1 MNLVRISVTLL
12 HDFVDWVKNKT
23 CPHYFVNSC
32 NLLYST
38 MHSEVVV
45 SQLAFIT
52 ESWLST
58 WFVNNYLLKCAQL
71 CPDRVLRLFHDVS
84 TSMKL
89 QNAVSA
95 VADWRLNSALRD
107 VWDVCFCMEFI
118 VSLYISADS
127 LTVRS
132 CVYWN
137 NALVKISSCFR
148 DYFIAVAFLYIFKR
162 SKKHFLSDEL
172 LDVLATLVG
181 HFVGKRRYC
190 HQLSSELSLNQAAI
204 LMKVVANN
212 LRSTV
217 QQIEFELSK
226 AYLHRALRRKDSD
239 SDSIY
244 CLANVY
250 LAVLYHTSGQYQ
262 TAIDHCTLVMRS
274 QDHSQCSSH
283 VVQGDLLPQVDD
295 EIDTVLGLAVF
306 YQYVRT
312 AALNQQQTQ
321 YVVVFTTELFAH
333 YLDIRCLSVTNCR
346 QFTQILSTDEVQ
358 QHNKDIFNSDQLL
371 IADVLLL
378 KLMKM
383 LSGLK
388 CHYKPLSE
396 KRQYSTIINTAELD
410 TSQLVEL
417 LQQSAVEHLTTY
429 RQLQMQQF
437 CSVVTIV
444 TTDFEA
450 LYAYKHGDYQR
461 CLQLSTHNVH
471 TLLYADIV
479 NFVYTFSEFLQLL
492 DDDIVSL
499 SALTLFVN
507 PKCRDKP
514 DDVLISHLTLSLY
527 LMTQCQ
533 LKLHHSMMLLA
544 QTLDY
549 IEVAQRRCPVDWT
562 LNHLTLKLT
571 ERKVMIYLSKFMQC

>member
-95 VADWRLNSALRD
+95 VVDWRLNSALRD

-212 LRSTV
+212 LRRTV

-250 LAVLYHTSGQYQ
+250 LAVLYYTSGQYQ

-283 VVQGDLLPQVDD
+283 VVQGDLLPKVDD
-295 EIDTVLGLAVF
+295 DIDTVLGLAVF

-312 AALNQQQTQ
+312 AALNQQKTQ
-321 YVVVFTTELFAH
+321 YVVVFTTELFS
-333 YLDIRCLSVTNCR
+333 YYPYIRSVMNCR
-346 QFTQILSTDEVQ
+346 HFTQTASVKVCHRRTT
-358 QHNKDIFNSDQLL
+358 KDVVDSDQLF

-378 KLMKM
+378 KSMKM
-383 LSGLK
+383 LSELK
-388 CHYKPLSE
+388 CHYKTQSE
-396 KRQYSTIINTAELD
+396 HRQELTGNTAELD
-410 TSQLVEL
+410 TSELVEL

-429 RQLQMQQF
+429 RQLQRQQF
-437 CSVVTIV
+437 VSVATIV
-444 TTDFEA
+444 STEIEA

-461 CLQLSTHNVH
+461 CLELSTQNVH
-471 TLLYADIV
+471 TLLYADHV
-479 NFVYTFSEFLQLL
+479 VAVSTFPEFIQLM

-499 SALTLFVN
+499 TALTLIDN
-507 PKCRDKP
+507 PKCRDSGSGNTCINQ
-514 DDVLISHLTLSLY
+514 LALSLY

-533 LKLHHSMMLLA
+533 SKLHHSVTSMA

-549 IEVAQRRCPVDWT
+549 IEFAHRTHARRVVHFT
-562 LNHLTLKLT
+562 LESLILKLT
-571 ERKVMIYLSKFMQC
+571 ERKLIIYLSHMM